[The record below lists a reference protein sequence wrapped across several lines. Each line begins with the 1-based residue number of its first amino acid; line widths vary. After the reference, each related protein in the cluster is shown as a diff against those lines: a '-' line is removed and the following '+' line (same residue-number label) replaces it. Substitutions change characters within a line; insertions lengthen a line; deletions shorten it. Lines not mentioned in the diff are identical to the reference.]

1 VAARVEHH
9 GIVVPM
15 ISPVTA
21 DGDVDEEGVR
31 QVVDH
36 LAEGGVDGFM
46 ALGTNGEGPSFSLSQ
61 RRRLVEIAVE
71 QAGRRLRV
79 YAGIGGTSVSES
91 IELGRDAL
99 ERGVDGVV
107 AHLPPYFP
115 LVPEEMVAFY
125 ERLTQR
131 IDGPLF
137 IYNMP
142 PTTHMSIPIESLEQL
157 SENPRI
163 LGVKD
168 SENDLER
175 LKKLIDTF
183 RGRSDFAVFVGPAVL
198 GAELLAYGAGGVV
211 PGSGN
216 LVPRLWQRLYAAAR
230 AGKAEEARELQERL
244 NRVARAYQG
253 GRTLGQGIAALKA
266 AMAAKG
272 LCRPAVLPPLRPLSE
287 EEQRSLREEL
297 ATLGVV

>member
-1 VAARVEHH
+1 MV
-9 GIVVPM
+9 
-15 ISPVTA
+15 SPVTA
-21 DGDVDEEGVR
+21 EGDVDEKGVR

-61 RRRLVEIAVE
+61 RQRLVEIAVE
-71 QAGRRLRV
+71 QAGGRLRV
-79 YAGIGGTSVSES
+79 YAGIGATSVSES
-91 IELGRDAL
+91 IVLGRYSL
-99 ERGVDGVV
+99 ERGVDAVV

-115 LVPEEMVAFY
+115 LAPAEMVAFY
-125 ERLTQR
+125 ERLAES

-142 PTTHMSIPIESLEQL
+142 PTTHMSIPVESLEAL

-163 LGVKD
+163 VGVKD
-168 SENDLER
+168 SENDRER
-175 LKKLIDTF
+175 LEKVIDTF

-198 GAELLAYGAGGVV
+198 GAEMLSHGAAGVV

-230 AGKAEEARELQERL
+230 AGQAEEARELQERL
-244 NRVARAYQG
+244 NRVGRAYQG
-253 GRTLGQGIAALKA
+253 GRTIGQGIAALKA
-266 AMAAKG
+266 AMAAEG
-272 LCRPAVLPPLRPLSE
+272 LCRPAVLPPLRPLGE
-287 EEQRSLREEL
+287 EEQRRLREEL
-297 ATLGVV
+297 APLGVLSSG